1 MNARAK
7 VWTAPPRWRRLA
19 LWLPLAACLAT
30 RPARAFNVFDL
41 DVLRTAHSIAPTA
54 SGTLIDA
61 NRTGLCVFGALG
73 NPLRLSEAVERAL
86 CNSAKTREAWAQ
98 VKVQAAQVGI
108 AKSAY
113 LPTLS
118 ATGQTVRDDSW
129 TDVAGHPQLSSANRS
144 TVRSGSVSAN
154 WVLWDF
160 GGRRAAT
167 DSAVDLF
174 AAAKATQSAAL
185 QETFATV
192 AKDYYAA
199 QAAQG
204 GLAAALEAERVA
216 HDSEI
221 AAVARVDH
229 GVAPIS
235 DELQAQTAYAQATY
249 ARAKAAGDL
258 KVALGTLAADMNL
271 MPTDTIGLPPVADG
285 VQPGEEVDASIDDL
299 MDEAK
304 RDHPSVLAAQ
314 AQLEASQAKTR
325 ELRAEGLPTISV
337 TAKYSTNNQPAS
349 LGLGIPQFPAT
360 GHDWYVGI
368 QVTIPLFEGFNRTY
382 QVREAEAQSEVRDA
396 TLAEIRQQ
404 VALDVWTSYQ
414 TLKTGEENLTNTQ
427 TLLTV
432 AVKSLNAAKQRYQAG
447 VGNILELLNA
457 QSAVA
462 DAAKQRIHALTDWR
476 NERLQLSGKLGRLDM
491 HDVDM
496 Q

>member
-1 MNARAK
+1 M
-7 VWTAPPRWRRLA
+7 
-19 LWLPLAACLAT
+19 LWMPIVLCIVS
-30 RPARAFNVFDL
+30 RPARAFGVLDM
-41 DVLRTAHSIAPTA
+41 DVLRTTHRITSTA

-61 NRTGLCVFGALG
+61 NRTGLCIFGALG
-73 NPLRLSEAVERAL
+73 NPLKLREAVERAL
-86 CNSAKTREAWAQ
+86 CNSAKTREAWAA
-98 VKVQAAQVGI
+98 VKVQAAHVGV
-108 AKSAY
+108 ARSAY
-113 LPTLS
+113 LPTVS
-118 ATGQTVRDDSW
+118 ATGQMVRDDSS

-144 TVRSGSVSAN
+144 TVRSGSLTAN

-174 AAAKATQSAAL
+174 AAARATQSATL
-185 QETFATV
+185 QEAFATV
-192 AKDYYAA
+192 AKDYYSA

-204 GLAAALEAERVA
+204 ALAASVEAERVA
-216 HDSEI
+216 HESEI

-249 ARAKAAGDL
+249 ARAKAGGDL
-258 KVALGTLAADMNL
+258 KIALGTLAADMNL
-271 MPTDTIGLPPVADG
+271 MPTDAIGLPVVADG
-285 VQPGEEVDASIDDL
+285 VQPSQSFDASIANL

-304 RDHPSVLAAQ
+304 HEHPSVSAAQ
-314 AQLEASQAKTR
+314 AQLEAAQAKTR

-360 GHDWYVGI
+360 GHDWYVGV

-396 TLAEIRQQ
+396 ALTEARQQ

-414 TLKTGEENLTNTQ
+414 ALKTGEQNLTNTQ
-427 TLLTV
+427 MLLTV
-432 AVKSLNAAKQRYQAG
+432 ALKSLTAAQQRYQAG

-462 DAAKQRIHALTDWR
+462 DAAKQRIRALTDWR

-491 HDVDM
+491 QDIDG

>member
-1 MNARAK
+1 MSAR
-7 VWTAPPRWRRLA
+7 VGSVMVLRRLRQFTT
-19 LWLPLAACLAT
+19 WLAVAMCIAS
-30 RPARAFNVFDL
+30 RPVQAFDVLDM
-41 DVLRTAHSIAPTA
+41 DVLRTAHRIAPTL
-54 SGTLIDA
+54 SGSLIGD
-61 NRTGLCVFGALG
+61 NRAGLCIFGALG
-73 NPLRLSEAVERAL
+73 NPLKLSEAVERAL

-98 VKVQAAQVGI
+98 VKVQAAQVGV
-108 AKSAY
+108 ARSAY

-118 ATGQTVRDDSW
+118 ATGQMVRDDSS
-129 TDVAGHPQLSSANRS
+129 TDVADHPQLSSASRS

-167 DSAVDLF
+167 DSADDLF
-174 AAAKATQSAAL
+174 AAARATQSATL

-192 AKDYYAA
+192 AKDYYSA

-204 GLAAALEAERVA
+204 ALAASLEAERVA

-235 DELQAQTAYAQATY
+235 DELQAQTANAQATY

-258 KVALGTLAADMNL
+258 KIALGTLAADMNL
-271 MPTDTIGLPPVADG
+271 LPTDAIALPPVADG
-285 VQPGEEVDASIDDL
+285 VQPGEAFDASIADL
-299 MDEAK
+299 MDEAE

-314 AQLEASQAKTR
+314 AQLEASRAKTR
-325 ELRAEGLPTISV
+325 ELRAEGLPTLSV

-360 GHDWYVGI
+360 GHDWYVGV

-382 QVREAEAQSEVRDA
+382 QVREAQAQSELRDA
-396 TLAEIRQQ
+396 TLTEVRQQ

-414 TLKTGEENLTNTQ
+414 ALKTGEQNLTNTQ

-432 AVKSLNAAKQRYQAG
+432 ALKSLNAAQQRYQAG

-462 DAAKQRIHALTDWR
+462 EAAKQRIHALTDWR
-476 NERLQLSGKLGRLDM
+476 NERLQLSGKLGRLGM
-491 HDVDM
+491 HDVEM